1 MTNDFVVTFQSLL
14 AIVIAWTSVSV
25 ATGQTTVGP
34 DEVLSITSSTAE
46 DFVLSGGTLAPTAVT
61 LSGSIELQST
71 SAIIRPQNPLIVDR
85 GGSFERSLGPTN
97 IDGSISGAG
106 DLTIFNR
113 SRDSLYLRGDNSYT
127 GQTLVGAGQV
137 FATTPTAFGSPSAGT
152 TVQGGYLTIQAP
164 TEEQFRVEGGVLRF
178 DAGDFVPTL
187 PVTIAGG
194 EVILPKRDQHT
205 MPAVVDGP
213 GGMLT
218 FTSGNTSSWTGGSV
232 GTGTLGLAGRINVD
246 APLTHDGGL
255 IIRGAQ
261 LNVANTYTGDT
272 TIMGDAVI
280 NHRDALGTATTPIV
294 MEDGTLLLNG
304 IPTGDRRLVVKRG
317 SLTVNDTASYD
328 GPLSLGGT
336 FDVSV
341 VSNGAFNGPIDYVTT
356 PGGGYVHLRKGTFNG
371 PIRGTTEIRLG
382 SSAGDVVLNAANE
395 IDARATVLGG
405 KVIVNHLQGVKLA
418 STQIQ
423 QGVLDMNVPA
433 TQSPFLTGYQFDA
446 SAFGTLRLNV
456 DQEIEDT
463 WIINEGV
470 VESTAD
476 VKLRRLLLLGVGGKA
491 VVTATDGGSL
501 EIGDELLVASSGAI
515 EGGISGNGDIR
526 LAGSRLTVAGDMSN
540 FTGNYHVQSGILTFG
555 YSPSGFTVP
564 TILNPDSEI
573 HVYPGGTLSWA
584 TNTSTNELIIENDIY
599 LHNAHASNGYQGAIF
614 GGPGNGTRIL
624 RGRIDVGDEGSTI
637 AGSFRV
643 EGRLTGTNLTF
654 GNGSLGIVSP
664 QNQLRG
670 QLEVDNGAGISLLE
684 EGQLH
689 GVDSILL
696 NQNSVLGI
704 APVLGGPQDR
714 VGDDIEIKSRG
725 GRISNISI
733 SYDNRA
739 TTETLGKLHLLS
751 GLTEIY
757 AYYDSAAPNQSL
769 KFASLEREPG
779 AILRFSLHSS
789 AGGAGFTERP
799 VLENG
804 MIGPWAITD
813 NGFATL
819 DANGAF
825 ATLAA
830 TSSNLDT
837 AGPTDHVVFGGS
849 HTLMHDT
856 TIASLQVNPTGDPE
870 DFDLGG
876 HQLKIL
882 SGGIF
887 RASPEIRNGTLTAG
901 DGQNAELVLHH
912 TSNIS
917 ADIVDNSESGSVS
930 LVIGNNEF
938 TTRLSGHNSYTGG
951 TWINGDG
958 GGSYSTYPGRVIIE
972 TFAAIPENDR
982 VYVQGGNY
990 DMLELPVGTINL
1002 AELHLRNAG
1011 QVNGFNAALNIRQ
1024 LFLEQGTFNAPLV
1037 GDGSIYKDSDQVVQ
1051 IGNVASPGFTGKFV
1065 VRGGVVSMNSEM
1077 LPNAHFELDGGR
1089 LEVTG
1094 SRNFTNHV
1102 TLNGGTIDG
1111 GRLTGEILVQGDSTL
1126 YADGFTT
1133 IYGSLKGTGDLSIRG
1148 TLDDTYIS
1156 KYVGIFGDA
1165 SQFNGNIDVQ
1175 SGALRIGAP
1184 GGIGGG
1190 VVSVM
1195 SGARLILGSDQE
1207 TSPPTT
1213 LGNTIHLNSGTLIS
1227 TPPRRSFDGVAP
1239 PSVASGDV
1247 YVHTEAFIGSIW
1259 LGRVG
1264 GNSVPGLSLAGR
1276 LILDDNAH
1284 VYGLSDA
1291 RNTPFGGDV
1300 PLVDISGELLV
1311 GENAVWNL
1319 QTSSLAVSGSI
1330 RPANQHGS
1338 IDFVGVESSLN
1349 LSHASFEVQAGQ
1361 SLAVTINGEIPKIA
1375 LRGSNSGISGNGAVS
1390 GSFELSD
1397 GAIVAPGNSAGMLT
1411 IHGSSTI
1418 GESAVYKWEIASDSG
1433 VPGMDWDLL
1442 HVDGDLLFDATVES
1456 PWVLEIV
1463 GLPGFDPR
1471 QTATWLVASA
1481 GRIIGFDP
1489 DAVEIRLSDLVDAWP
1504 TLKSDRFILHAQN
1517 GDLTLQ
1523 LVPEPSM
1530 WLLVGYCLAWPVIQR
1545 HRWHKSSRS

>member
-1 MTNDFVVTFQSLL
+1 M
-14 AIVIAWTSVSV
+14 
-25 ATGQTTVGP
+25 
-34 DEVLSITSSTAE
+34 
-46 DFVLSGGTLAPTAVT
+46 
-61 LSGSIELQST
+61 
-71 SAIIRPQNPLIVDR
+71 
-85 GGSFERSLGPTN
+85 
-97 IDGSISGAG
+97 
-106 DLTIFNR
+106 
-113 SRDSLYLRGDNSYT
+113 
-127 GQTLVGAGQV
+127 
-137 FATTPTAFGSPSAGT
+137 
-152 TVQGGYLTIQAP
+152 TIQVP
-164 TEEQFRVEGGVLRF
+164 TDEQFRVEGGILRF
-178 DAGDFVPTL
+178 NAGDFVPAL

-213 GGMLT
+213 GGTLT

-232 GTGTLGLAGRINVD
+232 GTGTLSLGGRINVD

-272 TIMGDAVI
+272 VIMGDAVI

-294 MEDGTLLLNG
+294 MEDGTLVLNE

-317 SLTVNDTASYD
+317 SLTVNSTTSYD

-341 VSNGAFNGPIDYVTT
+341 VSNGAFNRPIDYVTT

-382 SSAGDVVLNAANE
+382 SNAGDVVLNAANE
-395 IDARATVLGG
+395 IHGRATVLDG
-405 KVIVNHLQGVKLA
+405 KVIVNHPQGVKLA

-423 QGVLDMNVPA
+423 RGVLEMNVPA
-433 TQSPFLTGYQFDA
+433 TQSPFLTGYQFDSSA
-446 SAFGTLRLNV
+446 SGTLRLNV
-456 DQEIEDT
+456 DQDIDDT
-463 WIINEGV
+463 WIINEGM
-470 VESTAD
+470 VEAAAD
-476 VKLRRLLLLGVGGKA
+476 VKLRRLVLLGVGGKA
-491 VVTATDGGSL
+491 VVTATNSGSL
-501 EIGDELLVASSGAI
+501 DIGEELLVVSTGAI
-515 EGGISGNGDIR
+515 DGGISGDGDIR
-526 LAGSRLTVAGDMSN
+526 LVGSRLTVAGDLNN
-540 FTGNYHVQSGILTFG
+540 FTGNYHVQSGFLTFG
-555 YSPSGFTVP
+555 YSPSGFTTP
-564 TILNPDSEI
+564 TFSNPDSEI

-584 TNTSTNELIIENDIY
+584 TNTSSTELIIENDIY
-599 LHNAHASNGYQGAIF
+599 LHNAGAANGYQGALLD
-614 GGPGNGTRIL
+614 GTGNGSRVL
-624 RGRIDVGDEGSTI
+624 RGRVDVGDEGSAI

-643 EGRLTGTNLTF
+643 EGPLTGTNLTL
-654 GNGSLGIVSP
+654 GSGSLRIVSP
-664 QNQLRG
+664 QKQLQG
-670 QLEVDNGAGISLLE
+670 QLQVDDGAGFSLLE

-689 GVDSILL
+689 GIDSILL
-696 NQNSVLGI
+696 NRGSVLGI
-704 APVLGGPQDR
+704 APVLSGPQDR
-714 VGDDIEIKSRG
+714 LGDDIEIKSRG
-725 GRISNISI
+725 GQVSNISI
-733 SYDNRA
+733 SYDNRT

-751 GLTEIY
+751 SLTEIY
-757 AYYDSAAPNQSL
+757 AYNDSATPNQSL
-769 KFASLEREPG
+769 KFASLERERG
-779 AILRFSLHSS
+779 AILRFSLHSG
-789 AGGAGFTERP
+789 AGGTGFTERP

-819 DANGAF
+819 DTNGAF

-830 TSSNLDT
+830 TSNNFDT
-837 AGPTDHVVFGGS
+837 AGPTDHVVFSGS
-849 HTLMHDT
+849 HTLTRDT
-856 TIASLQVNPTGDPE
+856 AIASLQVNPTGNPE

-876 HQLKIL
+876 HQLRIL

-958 GGSYSTYPGRVIIE
+958 GGTYSSYPGHVIIE
-972 TFAAIPENDR
+972 NFEAIPENNR

-990 DMLELPVGTINL
+990 DMLELPAGTINL
-1002 AELHLRNAG
+1002 EELHLLDAG
-1011 QVNGFNAALNIRQ
+1011 RVNGFNAALNIQQ

-1065 VRGGVVSMNSEM
+1065 VRGGVVNMNSE
-1077 LPNAHFELDGGR
+1077 LFSNAHFELDGGR

-1111 GRLTGEILVQGDSTL
+1111 GRLTGDIFVQGDSTL
-1126 YADGFTT
+1126 YEDGFTT
-1133 IYGSLKGTGDLSIRG
+1133 IYGTLTGTGNLSIRG
-1148 TLDDTYIS
+1148 TLDSTYIS

-1165 SQFNGNIDVQ
+1165 TQFTGDIDVQ

-1184 GGIGGG
+1184 GGVGGG
-1190 VVSVM
+1190 VISVM
-1195 SGARLILGSDQE
+1195 PGARLILGSDRE
-1207 TSPPTT
+1207 TSPSTT
-1213 LGNTIHLNSGTLIS
+1213 VSNTIHLESGTLIS
-1227 TPPRRSFDGVAP
+1227 TPPRQSFDGVAP

-1247 YVHTEAFIGSIW
+1247 YVHKEAFIGSIW
-1259 LGRVG
+1259 LGRVL
-1264 GNSVPGLSLAGR
+1264 GNAVPGLSLTGR
-1276 LILDDNAH
+1276 LILDDYAH
-1284 VYGLSDA
+1284 VYGVSDA
-1291 RNTPFGGDV
+1291 GNTPFEGEV
-1300 PLVDISGELLV
+1300 PLVDISGQLLV
-1311 GENAVWNL
+1311 GENTTWNL

-1330 RPANQHGS
+1330 RPASQNGS

-1361 SLAVTINGEIPKIA
+1361 SLAVTINGEIPHIT
-1375 LRGSNSGISGNGAVS
+1375 LQGSNSGVSGDGAVS
-1390 GSFELSD
+1390 GDFELSD
-1397 GAIVAPGNSAGMLT
+1397 GAIIAPGNSAGMLT

-1418 GESAVYKWEIASDSG
+1418 GESAVYKWEIASGNG
-1433 VPGMDWDLL
+1433 VSGMDWDLL
-1442 HVDGDLLFDATVES
+1442 HVDGELLFDATAES

-1471 QTATWLVASA
+1471 QSATWLIASA
-1481 GRIIGFDP
+1481 DRIIGFDP
-1489 DAVEIRLSDLVDAWP
+1489 NAVEIRLSELVGAWQ
-1504 TLKSDRFILHAQN
+1504 TLTSDRFILHAQN

-1523 LVPEPSM
+1523 FVPEPSA
-1530 WLLVGYCLAWPVIQR
+1530 WLLVGFCLACTASQR
-1545 HRWHKSSRS
+1545 RRWHTRSRY